1 MTMKIAGDRPPRYGT
16 IETRGLSYG
25 GIAGIETGRAL
36 LQGHRWLGIRP
47 QSRTCVLTI
56 PPKCAIF
63 SARGGTTIFEVIILC
78 FGAWLT
84 GVSKA
89 GFGGGIGLAAARG
102 LER

>member
-1 MTMKIAGDRPPRYGT
+1 MTMEIAGDRPPRYGT
-16 IETRGLSYG
+16 IET
-25 GIAGIETGRAL
+25 GRSL

-47 QSRTCVLTI
+47 QSRTRVLTI

-63 SARGGTTIFEVIILC
+63 SARGGTPIFEVIILC

-89 GFGGGIGLAAARG
+89 GFGGIGLAAARG